1 MRAATVRT
9 FALSLPEAEERETW
23 GDATFRVR
31 NKIFS
36 MFDEQE
42 RHLWI
47 KSTHDEQ
54 RALIAMNPDA
64 FFVPSYVGSKGWI
77 GVVGG
82 FRRHDPTEVQLISMW
97 VDPRARGTG
106 AARALI
112 RAVATWGDDVGA
124 RRVVLFVQEVNTP
137 GQALYLKAGF
147 HPTGD
152 RMPVGIGRRGFKLVF
167 AASVGDLLAA

>member
-1 MRAATVRT
+1 MRAATVRS

-36 MFDEQE
+36 MFDEKE

-54 RALIAMNPDA
+54 QALIAMNPDA

-77 GVVGG
+77 GVVVSKADRGEVE
-82 FRRHDPTEVQLISMW
+82 DLITEAWRLTA
-97 VDPRARGTG
+97 P
-106 AARALI
+106 
-112 RAVATWGDDVGA
+112 
-124 RRVVLFVQEVNTP
+124 
-137 GQALYLKAGF
+137 K
-147 HPTGD
+147 
-152 RMPVGIGRRGFKLVF
+152 RMVTAFDEEH
-167 AASVGDLLAA
+167 A

>member
-54 RALIAMNPDA
+54 RALIAMNPVA
-64 FFVPSYVGSKGWI
+64 FFVPSYVGSKGWV
-77 GVVGG
+77 GVVVSNADRGEVE
-82 FRRHDPTEVQLISMW
+82 DLITEAWRLTA
-97 VDPRARGTG
+97 P
-106 AARALI
+106 
-112 RAVATWGDDVGA
+112 
-124 RRVVLFVQEVNTP
+124 
-137 GQALYLKAGF
+137 K
-147 HPTGD
+147 
-152 RMPVGIGRRGFKLVF
+152 RMVTAFDEEH
-167 AASVGDLLAA
+167 A